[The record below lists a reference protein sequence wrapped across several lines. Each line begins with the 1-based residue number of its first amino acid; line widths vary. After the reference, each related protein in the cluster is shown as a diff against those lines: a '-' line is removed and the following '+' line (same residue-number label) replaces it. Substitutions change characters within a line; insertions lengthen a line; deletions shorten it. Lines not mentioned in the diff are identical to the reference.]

1 MFDNMKKYLV
11 FSVKSVFFFLK
22 FFSNDEKNTKKKKI
36 FKERKVEKLSFVKLT
51 LSPSLDVMN
60 LWLTFLMFCLPS
72 ELGILSLHLSLK
84 HKILVS
90 HL

>member
-1 MFDNMKKYLV
+1 MMKKIQ
-11 FSVKSVFFFLK
+11 
-22 FFSNDEKNTKKKKI
+22 KKKN

>member
-1 MFDNMKKYLV
+1 MFDNVKKYLV
-11 FSVKSVFFFLK
+11 SSVKSVFFSLN
-22 FFSNDEKNTKKKKI
+22 FFQMMKKIQKKKKK

>member
-1 MFDNMKKYLV
+1 MFDNVKKYLV
-11 FSVKSVFFFLK
+11 SSVKSVFFFLK
-22 FFSNDEKNTKKKKI
+22 FFSNDEKNTKKKK